1 MPIKLTTTTEGGRK
15 RKKKSKRIYRTSQN
29 IRIINVCL
37 ESLLSEYFPA
47 LGVTVHLTSLGCP
60 PTLLI
65 SGPAVGTPQVL
76 IWSYSCVFLPPMSTA
91 VRASAF
97 SFVGALNDLLY
108 IASTQS
114 MLSWLCGF
122 NLQLV
127 KLVGRFWV
135 FFLSLTA
142 PGFQLWFY
150 FYLYI
155 WVIHWGLAPEA
166 ALEGLGLPL

>member
-1 MPIKLTTTTEGGRK
+1 MFSWFAVVRVLSLAGSHSPPYLPRMP
-15 RKKKSKRIYRTSQN
+15 SN
-29 IRIINVCL
+29 
-37 ESLLSEYFPA
+37 
-47 LGVTVHLTSLGCP
+47 TV
-60 PTLLI
+60 LI
-65 SGPAVGTPQVL
+65 SGHDVRAAQII
-76 IWSYSCVFLPPMSTA
+76 IWSYSCMPLPPMST
-91 VRASAF
+91 VIRASVF

-155 WVIHWGLAPEA
+155 WVIHWGIASEA
-166 ALEGLGLPL
+166 ALDGLSLPLWGPDVKVVQLLGSQGF